1 MKQFC
6 LGVIVAIGLTLPA
19 FGQGVDPYIGTWKI
33 NLEKSTA
40 TFPIPK
46 DAIITWTREGQDTII
61 TLDELT
67 ANGPLKIVWTANYD
81 GQPRPTTGV
90 PNFDSSAFTRIGNT
104 INMVSFKNGKVVDVA
119 QYQLLNGDKTYTITD
134 EGIGPSG
141 LLRHFTWVWDRQ

>member
-1 MKQFC
+1 MHRIILAC
-6 LGVIVAIGLTLPA
+6 ALAGVLGVPA

-46 DAIITWTREGQDTII
+46 DASITWSKNGENTII
-61 TLDELT
+61 TLNET
-67 ANGPLKIVWTANYD
+67 ANGQPLKIVWTANYD

-119 QYQLLNGDKTYTITD
+119 QYSLSDKTYTITD
-134 EGIGPSG
+134 EGVAPNGVT
-141 LLRHFTWVWDRQ
+141 RRFTWVWDKQ